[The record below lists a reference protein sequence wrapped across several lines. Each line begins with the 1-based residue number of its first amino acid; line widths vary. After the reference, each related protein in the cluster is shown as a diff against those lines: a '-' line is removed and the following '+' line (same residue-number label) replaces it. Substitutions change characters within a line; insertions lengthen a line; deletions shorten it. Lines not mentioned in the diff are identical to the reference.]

1 MNVLPEEQSKALL
14 EKTILDLKA
23 TENTVEK
30 LKEENKRLRQII
42 DERDTEILKLKAR
55 IFDIIYL
62 Q

>member
-14 EKTILDLKA
+14 EKTISDLKA

-62 Q
+62 